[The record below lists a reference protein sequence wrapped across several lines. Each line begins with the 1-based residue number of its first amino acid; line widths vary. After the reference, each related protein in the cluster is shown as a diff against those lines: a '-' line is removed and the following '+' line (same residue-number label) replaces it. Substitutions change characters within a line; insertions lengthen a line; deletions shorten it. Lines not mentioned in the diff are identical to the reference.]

1 MRQFLKGCL
10 LGEGGFSGMSHVPLK
25 IIAAPKYPHSVY
37 FSYLRLKKISR
48 NCMKGPKEVF
58 QDK

>member
-25 IIAAPKYPHSVY
+25 IIAAPKYPQRPPYEIDSP
-37 FSYLRLKKISR
+37 LL
-48 NCMKGPKEVF
+48 
-58 QDK
+58 